1 MWEVWGVG
9 HTHGVKYSER
19 CLGVFGRGW
28 YELKSNKIQKL
39 ERLVRSSKA
48 SAFALSTIRPNVF
61 DAAS

>member
-1 MWEVWGVG
+1 
-9 HTHGVKYSER
+9 
-19 CLGVFGRGW
+19 LGVFGRGW